1 MSIQGEFI
9 RRTLKSE
16 GERFLRNQGIAI
28 RSTTASRSGNL
39 INNRSSSV
47 SQDGPISGTLTIT
60 HPIYERFL
68 DMKVL
73 RYGKEQKKVRNKRQ
87 LHNRF
92 VFGHYHM
99 IARKLMY
106 GLTDEVVESI
116 KNEIEN

>member
-1 MSIQGEFI
+1 MSVKGEFI

-16 GERFLRNQGIAI
+16 GERFLRNQGVAI

-73 RYGKEQKKVRNKRQ
+73 RYGKKKKKVRRKRQ
-87 LHNRF
+87 IHNRF
-92 VFGHYHM
+92 VLGHYHA

-106 GLTDEVVESI
+106 GFTSEVAEAIKKDIES
-116 KNEIEN
+116 